1 MKKMYFLTL
10 ITILFDQII
19 KNGLLLFMSF
29 GQSIDVISD
38 FFSITLVGNT
48 GAAFSILSSNTLL
61 LIVISVV
68 ALNLIYFFLIKGK
81 KLNDFEQVSY
91 GLLLGG
97 ITGQFD

>member
-38 FFSITLVGNT
+38 FLSITLVGNT

-68 ALNLIYFFLIKGK
+68 ALNLIYFF
-81 KLNDFEQVSY
+81 
-91 GLLLGG
+91 
-97 ITGQFD
+97 

>member
-68 ALNLIYFFLIKGK
+68 CFKY
-81 KLNDFEQVSY
+81 
-91 GLLLGG
+91 
-97 ITGQFD
+97 